1 MHRFARRYGVLVV
14 VLVLGLCS
22 TTAWAGGFNKT
33 YERITSFDGTE
44 LGAMVLVPTGQGSG
58 PFPLVVMPA
67 SWSLPNLEYVG
78 RATQMASQG
87 YVVVSYTS
95 RGFWDSTGQ
104 IDVAGPATVEDVS
117 SVIDWALAHTPA
129 DPARIGA
136 SGISYGAGTSLLA
149 AARDPRIKAVAA
161 LSGWADLEASLYA
174 NRTVSQQAVLMLA
187 ATGNLTGRP
196 GSDLQTIS
204 AKVAVGDFDGA
215 VNGFLPQA
223 ASRGAVHEVAQINRN
238 GTAVLLANAFNDG
251 LFPPSQYV
259 AFYNQL
265 TGPRRLVFSQG
276 DHATAELPGALGLPN
291 AVYDEAVAWFDHF
304 LKGQANGVDGR
315 GSVRLTSIGGR
326 TLDYASWAQVQT
338 DPVVYGLG
346 RPTGLLRPTGT
357 LSSGDAT
364 GWSASILTGIPT
376 LADSGVVLL
385 SGLLQAF
392 GQSAQTS
399 IPLVSRVGGAVW
411 SGPVLDRSRVLAGA
425 PSLRV
430 TVTPSQSHVT
440 LVAYLYRMDALGT
453 GTLLS
458 YKPYSLRDAV
468 PGQARTLEIALEAA
482 AAEIPAGS
490 RLVLVVDTL
499 DPRYTDATDVGGS
512 VAFGSPASAPSRLSV
527 PLR

>member
-1 MHRFARRYGVLVV
+1 MHGFARRYGVLL
-14 VLVLGLCS
+14 VLVLCLCS
-22 TTAWAGGFNKT
+22 TTAWAGSFNKT
-33 YERITSFDGTE
+33 YERISSFDDTE

-78 RATQMASQG
+78 RATQMAGQG

-95 RGFWDSTGQ
+95 RGFWDSAGQ
-104 IDVAGPATVEDVS
+104 IDIAGAATVEDVS
-117 SVIDWALAHTPA
+117 AVIDWALAHTPA
-129 DPARIGA
+129 DPARIGV

-174 NRTVSQQAVLMLA
+174 NQTVSQQAVLMLA
-187 ATGNLTGRP
+187 ATGSLTGRP
-196 GSDLQTIS
+196 GPDLQAIT

-215 VNGFLPQA
+215 VGGFLPQA
-223 ASRGAVHEVAQINRN
+223 ASRGVVHEVAQLNRN
-238 GTAVLLANAFNDG
+238 GTAVLLANALNDG

-265 TGPRRLVFSQG
+265 TGPRRLLFSQG

-291 AVYDEAVAWFDHF
+291 AVYDEAVDWFDHF
-304 LKGQANGVDGR
+304 LKGRSNGVDGS
-315 GSVRLTSIGGR
+315 GSVRLTSVGGR
-326 TLDYASWAQVQT
+326 DLDYGNWAQVQA

-364 GWSASILTGIPT
+364 GWNASILTGIPT
-376 LADSGVVLL
+376 LADSGVVML

-392 GQSAQTS
+392 GQPAKTS
-399 IPLVSRVGGAVW
+399 IPLVSRTGGAVW
-411 SGPVLDRSRVLAGA
+411 SGPVLERSRVLAGA
-425 PSLRV
+425 PGLRV

-440 LVAYLYRMDALGT
+440 LVTYLYSMDALGT

-468 PGQARTLEIALEAA
+468 PGQARTLDIALEAA
-482 AAEIPAGS
+482 AAEVPAGS

-499 DPRYTDATDVGGS
+499 DPRYTDATDVGGR
-512 VAFGSPASAPSRLSV
+512 VVFGSPASAPSRLSV
-527 PLR
+527 PLH